1 MVKYWEIIIKPEQLE
16 KCKNVAEIKNWNLD
30 DRTLHLPLN
39 HMEISNEVAKIIG
52 NLRNKVIGSN
62 QQLKLF
68 KGKAQSLL
76 ILFWRS
82 SLKEPPNIG
91 YAEMQ

>member
-1 MVKYWEIIIKPEQLE
+1 MEMS
-16 KCKNVAEIKNWNLD
+16 NGVAN
-30 DRTLHLPLN
+30 
-39 HMEISNEVAKIIG
+39 IIG

-68 KGKAQSLL
+68 KEKAQSLL

-91 YAEMQ
+91 YAEME